1 MAIAGPDG
9 VDAAIKAGVD
19 LDGRPITEAMLALY
33 NQVMDLESQRARS
46 GVLKSMRNRVVKT
59 GAKHFDQDTLN
70 QRLLDAGWDGL
81 KDKEIAFFYGV
92 SPCDGDALP
101 GSILAE
107 LLHRVDHLWLE
118 LFQGTG
124 LAQIKA
130 FASGVLGQVL
140 EMKGSLSI
148 GKELNRRALTALAK
162 RIAERQK
169 RSVFSE
175 LPIHRVDMTE

>member
-19 LDGRPITEAMLALY
+19 LDGSPIPEAMLALY

-81 KDKEIAFFYGV
+81 KDKEIAFFYG
-92 SPCDGDALP
+92 
-101 GSILAE
+101 
-107 LLHRVDHLWLE
+107 
-118 LFQGTG
+118 
-124 LAQIKA
+124 
-130 FASGVLGQVL
+130 
-140 EMKGSLSI
+140 
-148 GKELNRRALTALAK
+148 
-162 RIAERQK
+162 
-169 RSVFSE
+169 
-175 LPIHRVDMTE
+175 